1 MCRQTDSPRLPPEWQ
16 ARPGPEAPRAAVCA
30 PPRRHRWIASALR
43 PHAREIS
50 FASSV
55 EETAKTDAELVV
67 ISHELA
73 PEPSSG
79 QWLSRGPCDREGT
92 DPLRVVIDAPESARV
107 AWLTGGAD
115 LAVGPE
121 TPVPELGAQ
130 IGALLRRA
138 EAERD
143 RNPLTGL
150 PGNCLL
156 RRCMAAKLAGGE
168 TLALVMAD
176 IDNFKAYNDR
186 FGHLTG
192 DALICA
198 LAEALRETAR
208 DCAAFIAH
216 VGGDD
221 FAVVCDPAEAREITR
236 AAAAKF
242 ARRTDGLAAGMRPQ
256 VTVVSTTVKPEEA
269 DGLEATFRRLAR
281 LRHEARG
288 AAGKGK
294 REQ

>member
-1 MCRQTDSPRLPPEWQ
+1 LVRLGTEAVAVSPPTTPSWFTKPKRF
-16 ARPGPEAPRAAVCA
+16 RAPV
-30 PPRRHRWIASALR
+30 P
-43 PHAREIS
+43 
-50 FASSV
+50 
-55 EETAKTDAELVV
+55 T
-67 ISHELA
+67 
-73 PEPSSG
+73 PSSSTG
-79 QWLSRGPCDREGT
+79 SWAMATLAKAVAR
-92 DPLRVVIDAPESARV
+92 SA
-107 AWLTGGAD
+107 T
-115 LAVGPE
+115 
-121 TPVPELGAQ
+121 
-130 IGALLRRA
+130 
-138 EAERD
+138 
-143 RNPLTGL
+143 
-150 PGNCLL
+150 
-156 RRCMAAKLAGGE
+156 
-168 TLALVMAD
+168 ALVMAD